1 MGKSE
6 THPGTDTAASVIRL
20 LAPNPGLMTGQGT
33 NTYVVVSER
42 ECVIIDPGPSSER
55 HRTAIRRAL
64 RGLQPRAVLVTHTH
78 SDHAP
83 LAGPIADEFGV
94 RSYGYAPG
102 SGFDP
107 DRRLRHGDRVVFGG
121 TALEALHTPGH
132 TPDHLCYRMENTVFT
147 GDHIIGGSTVL
158 VEDMDRYLGSLRLL
172 REINPAKLLP
182 GHGEEIA
189 DPVAT
194 IDRYL
199 NHRLAREARILEV
212 VRTGAR
218 TVGAVV
224 KSVYSDIDPRL
235 RPAATASVV
244 AHLRKL
250 AAENRLRFG
259 DTDLAGTP
267 DSSAAWN
274 LGVEPENG
282 AR

>member
-20 LAPNPGLMTGQGT
+20 LAPNPGLMTGPGT
-33 NTYVVVSER
+33 NTYVVVSEG
-42 ECVIIDPGPSSER
+42 ECVIIDPGPSSDR
-55 HRTAIRRAL
+55 HRSAIRQTL

-78 SDHAP
+78 SDHVP
-83 LAGPIADEFGV
+83 LAGPIADEFGI

-132 TPDHLCYRMENTVFT
+132 TPDHLCYRMDDTVFT

-158 VEDMDRYLGSLRLL
+158 VEDMDRYLRSLHLL
-172 REINPAKLLP
+172 RKIKPAKLLP

-194 IDRYL
+194 IDRYIH
-199 NHRLAREARILEV
+199 HRMAREAQIIEA
-212 VRTGAR
+212 VRTGAG
-218 TVGAVV
+218 TVEAVV
-224 KSVYSDIDPRL
+224 NSVYSDVDPRL
-235 RPAATASVV
+235 HPAATASVV

-250 AAENRLRFG
+250 ATENRLRFA
-259 DTDLAGTP
+259 DTDLSGDP
-267 DSSAAWN
+267 DSSVAWN
-274 LGVEPENG
+274 LGVEPGNG
-282 AR
+282 A